1 MLELRHIRY
10 FLAVAEEGNFT
21 RAAARIGIGQPP
33 LSQQIRDLEHE
44 VGTELFR
51 RLPQGATLTDAGQA
65 FLVRVRALPD
75 IAREAAEEA
84 RRAARGETGVLRLGF
99 TGAAAL
105 NPVVSGTIR
114 AFGERWP
121 DVALILR
128 ETNSGDLSR
137 ELLDGGLDVAFLR
150 PGAVPD
156 YGLALL
162 ALPDEPMVAGLPT
175 GHPLA
180 IANPEA
186 IRLTDLRNERFLLT
200 PRAVGPTVYDT
211 VIDTARQAGF
221 EPIVG
226 QIAPQ
231 LVSVMVLVA
240 AGLGVTLVPRSMQ
253 QLAIE
258 GATYRTLS
266 DVAPVARLAL
276 ATVRASRSKAAENFL
291 SLCR

>member
-1 MLELRHIRY
+1 MELRHIRY

-51 RLPQGATLTDAGQA
+51 RLPQGATLTDAGKA
-65 FLVRVRALPD
+65 FYVRVRAMPD
-75 IAREAAEEA
+75 LARDAAEEA
-84 RRAARGETGVLRLGF
+84 RRASRGESGVLRVGF

-114 AFGERWP
+114 MFGEHWP
-121 DVALILR
+121 GVALILR
-128 ETNSGDLSR
+128 ETNSGDLAR

-156 YGLALL
+156 YGLSMMAM
-162 ALPDEPMVAGLPT
+162 PDEPMVAGLPA

-180 IANPEA
+180 TADPRGV
-186 IRLTDLRNERFLLT
+186 RLTDLHDERFVLT
-200 PRAVGPTVYDT
+200 ARSVGPTVYDT
-211 VIDTARQAGF
+211 VIETARQAGF
-221 EPIVG
+221 EPILG
-226 QIAPQ
+226 QVAPQ

-240 AGLGVTLVPRSMQ
+240 AGLGVSLVPQSMQ
-253 QLAIE
+253 QLALE
-258 GATYRTLS
+258 GAAYRPLI
-266 DVAPVARLAL
+266 DVSPVARLAI
-276 ATVRASRSKAAENFL
+276 ATTKAGRSAAAANFL
-291 SLCR
+291 SLCA